1 MIAAFGTSML
11 NSGGLP
17 CIELCDKIWKTVIQ
31 LRGKQSRPP
40 RGALGRKITVSSK
53 NAEQINSAWF
63 IEI

>member
-31 LRGKQSRPP
+31 LRGKQSRPL
-40 RGALGRKITVSSK
+40 RGALGRKITSK
-53 NAEQINSAWF
+53 YAEQITSAWF
-63 IEI
+63 IDI